1 MNLNDFFFSYR
12 TLIKS
17 QIEKKNFIKALSKLF
32 SFPYKFLLFK
42 IKIFLNINKINV
54 DKIIGLDSNDLNKLF
69 VYFNT
74 DKGSEVKIVNKIQ
87 KGHNYSVH
95 YEKYLSKFKNNDVI
109 KILEIGSLLG
119 SGTASFIKYFQN
131 SKIVSLD
138 INPFNMRYYSKK
150 IRSIFIDTQS
160 KNIINELANYI
171 KDDFD
176 IIIDDGSHNK
186 RDQILTLNC
195 FLPKLKKKGIYV
207 IEDTTQ
213 YLQIPSLNHDK
224 MDYGVNEFLE
234 SVKKNGEHKS
244 QYLTSVEKKNIQSDI
259 KNIFFEK
266 GNFFYKNQSLPE
278 IIFIEKA

>member
-95 YEKYLSKFKNNDVI
+95 YEKYLSKFKNNDVV

-160 KNIINELANYI
+160 KNIMNELAHYI

-186 RDQILTLNC
+186 RDQILTLNY

>member
-1 MNLNDFFFSYR
+1 M
-12 TLIKS
+12 
-17 QIEKKNFIKALSKLF
+17 
-32 SFPYKFLLFK
+32 FK

-87 KGHNYSVH
+87 KGHNYSAH

-186 RDQILTLNC
+186 RDQILTLNY

-234 SVKKNGEHKS
+234 SVKKNGDHKS
-244 QYLTSVEKKNIQSDI
+244 QYLTSVEKKNSI
-259 KNIFFEK
+259 
-266 GNFFYKNQSLPE
+266 
-278 IIFIEKA
+278 

>member
-87 KGHNYSVH
+87 KGHNYSAH

-160 KNIINELANYI
+160 KNIINDLANYI

-186 RDQILTLNC
+186 RDQILTLNY

-234 SVKKNGEHKS
+234 SVKKNGDHIS

>member
-95 YEKYLSKFKNNDVI
+95 YEKYLSKFKNNDAI

-186 RDQILTLNC
+186 RDQILTLNY

-234 SVKKNGEHKS
+234 SVKKNGDHIS

>member
-74 DKGSEVKIVNKIQ
+74 DKGSEVKIANKIQ

-160 KNIINELANYI
+160 KNIINELAHYI

-234 SVKKNGEHKS
+234 SVKKNGDHKS

>member
-186 RDQILTLNC
+186 RDQILTLNY

>member
-95 YEKYLSKFKNNDVI
+95 YEKYLSKFKNNDAI

-160 KNIINELANYI
+160 KNIINDLANYI

-186 RDQILTLNC
+186 RDQILTLNY

-234 SVKKNGEHKS
+234 SVKKNGDHKS
-244 QYLTSVEKKNIQSDI
+244 RYLTSLEKKKIQSDI
-259 KNIFFEK
+259 KNIFLEK